1 MKRMVF
7 MLALAL
13 LVGVALGV
21 IGDQVLNAQ
30 QQPVKR
36 TELLTTDLAGL
47 EGKEGVVYIAEIAP
61 GAAAAKHYHPGHE
74 LAYTLSGSWILQHEG
89 KPPITLKAGQAV
101 HNPSKV
107 VHTATNASKTQP
119 VKILVVLI
127 KEKGQPL
134 AVSVQ

>member
-1 MKRMVF
+1 

-61 GAAAAKHYHPGHE
+61 GAAAAKHYHPGYE
-74 LAYTLSGSWILQHEG
+74 FAYTLAGSWILQHEG
-89 KPPITLKAGQAV
+89 KPPVTLKTGEVA
-101 HNPSKV
+101 HNPYKV
-107 VHTATNASKTQP
+107 VHTAKNASTTDP